1 MNHRWLVSVLP
12 LLVAGCGYNTI
23 QSLDEQAQ
31 AAKQNVEVQLQRRAD
46 LIPNLVNTVK
56 GYAAHES
63 KIFTEVAEA
72 RSRLINATRG
82 TSSPSEIDA
91 ANDQLTGALGRLL
104 AISEAYPQLKADQQF
119 TRLQDELSGTENRVA
134 VSRNDY
140 NETVRQYNTYIR
152 RFPTSLTAKATG
164 AKEREYFRA
173 SAASEAVPQ
182 VDFSAPAGTTPPR

>member
-1 MNHRWLVSVLP
+1 MTRRWLSASLTL
-12 LLVAGCGYNTI
+12 LLVGCGYNTI
-23 QSLDEQAQ
+23 QTLDEQAQ

-56 GYAAHES
+56 GYAAHETN
-63 KIFTEVAEA
+63 IFTQVAEA
-72 RSRLINATRG
+72 RSRLINATQGR
-82 TSSPSEIDA
+82 SSPAEIDA

-119 TRLQDELSGTENRVA
+119 MRLQDELSGTENRVA
-134 VSRNDY
+134 VARNDY

-152 RFPTSLTAKATG
+152 RFPTALTAKVTG

-173 SAASEAVPQ
+173 SAGSQTAPQ
-182 VDFSAPAGTTPPR
+182 VDFSNPGTAPR

>member
-1 MNHRWLVSVLP
+1 MKHRWLVSVLP
-12 LLVAGCGYNTI
+12 LLAAGCGYNTI
-23 QSLDEQAQ
+23 QTLDEQAQ

-56 GYAAHES
+56 GYAAHET

-82 TSSPSEIDA
+82 GSSPSEIDA

-152 RFPTSLTAKATG
+152 RFPTSLTAKVTG

-173 SAASEAVPQ
+173 SAASQEVPQ
-182 VDFSAPAGTTPPR
+182 VDFSAPAGATPPR

>member
-152 RFPTSLTAKATG
+152 RFPTSLTARATG

-173 SAASEAVPQ
+173 SAASQEVPQ
-182 VDFSAPAGTTPPR
+182 VDFSAPAGATPR